1 MITKELFEE
10 HVQNLNIIKK
20 SINKRIIEIIDIVKK
35 HVDLRPE
42 DEINTL
48 FNFEDLFLGENDAIY
63 CDNIYCE
70 KYTLIIDK
78 FGEELALNN
87 NIPIRWFWED
97 FEEELVNGILLYQEQ
112 KILKDNEKENK
123 KSILISLKQRLEL
136 TEEESKVLDEQIK
149 LLGKELFYFD

>member
-48 FNFEDLFLGENDAIY
+48 FNFEDLFLGENDTIY
-63 CDNIYCE
+63 CGNIYCE

-97 FEEELVNGILLYQEQ
+97 FEEELVNGILL
-112 KILKDNEKENK
+112 KD
-123 KSILISLKQRLEL
+123 
-136 TEEESKVLDEQIK
+136 
-149 LLGKELFYFD
+149 